1 MRVLGAARSRHKDQ
15 IDTERSLV
23 RVLGH
28 KIVATL
34 CAYVL
39 DICLPGGVIC
49 QATAVI
55 DVGVIPEWRGSGYL
69 RELMTTFL
77 FAAHARH
84 EPLALLNTDEL
95 TLYQR
100 FGFAPATYAKRLIVD
115 ATTSAPGHLDASRSV
130 EAISGLEAASLLP
143 DLFAD
148 ICASRLGEVSRTS
161 SWWREY
167 FDDAEK
173 SAVPSEFAVS
183 VHGGEIDGY
192 VALQLPDR
200 PMLEASLVVAE
211 LVGSNSDAS
220 AALVAFCIERAGALP
235 VRFRSCPVDF
245 ELPGELV
252 SSDVVT
258 VDASKPQLWLRLVDV
273 DHALRLRRYVG
284 PARVVVDV
292 IDELAVW
299 NSGRHELRIDE
310 AGDATVERTTEEA
323 MIRLGA
329 GDLAAVFLGGTSFR
343 ALVVAGQAFELVPGS
358 IVSADQAFGTECAPF
373 CSTLL

>member
-1 MRVLGAARSRHKDQ
+1 MRVLGAARARHKDQ

-23 RVLGH
+23 RVASG

-39 DICLPGGVIC
+39 DICLPGGVVA

-55 DVGVIPEWRGSGYL
+55 DVGVLAEWRGSGYF

-95 TLYQR
+95 TLYPR
-100 FGFAPATYAKRLIVD
+100 FGFAPATHSQRVEVGAN
-115 ATTSAPGHLDASRSV
+115 ATAHHSEASSRSV
-130 EAISGLEAASLLP
+130 EVISDLEAASLLP
-143 DLFAD
+143 DLFAGVA
-148 ICASRLGEVSRTS
+148 ASRLGEVSRTP

-183 VHGGEIDGY
+183 VHDGEIDGY

-200 PMLEASLVVAE
+200 PMLEAALIVAE
-211 LVGSNSDAS
+211 LVGSNE
-220 AALVAFCIERAGALP
+220 AATTALIAHCLGRAGGLP
-235 VRFRSCPVDF
+235 VRFRSCAVD
-245 ELPGELV
+245 
-252 SSDVVT
+252 SDIARGLMSTEVVT
-258 VDASKPQLWLRLVDV
+258 LAESKPQLWLRLIDI
-273 DHALRLRRYVG
+273 DRALSLRRYVG
-284 PARVVVDV
+284 PARLVFEVS
-292 IDELAVW
+292 DELAIW
-299 NSGRHELRIDE
+299 NTGRHELQVD
-310 AGDATVERTTEEA
+310 ADGVATVARTTESA
-323 MIRLGA
+323 MIRLGPIE
-329 GDLAAVFLGGTSFR
+329 LASTFLGGTSFR
-343 ALVVAGQAFELVPGS
+343 ALAAAGQVIELMPGS
-358 IVSADQAFGTECAPF
+358 ILTADQVFATAYAPF